1 MLSNFR
7 DRWIEKYSKNRVN
20 ELITKLGAPK
30 QTRNWTLSGY
40 PQNKTILIIAIWES
54 HGYFSFVYNHQE
66 LGWAPTGQKK
76 KRHQFNHCNTLRS
89 GQKVVKLSDEYMQDG
104 QMTYMQGSSDIKR

>member
-66 LGWAPTGQKK
+66 RNKK
-76 KRHQFNHCNTLRS
+76 FLKNQFNHCNTLRS